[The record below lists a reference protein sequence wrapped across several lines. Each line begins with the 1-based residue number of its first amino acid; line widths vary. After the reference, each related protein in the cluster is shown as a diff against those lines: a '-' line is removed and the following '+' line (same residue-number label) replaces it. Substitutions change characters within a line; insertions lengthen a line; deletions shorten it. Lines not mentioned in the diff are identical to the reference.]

1 MTVNISFKIQK
12 SSYLYLGKDSPVIRL
27 IKLRKGEGVSGTCY
41 HEVPG
46 CKEKY
51 GLRHSGHKTITIT
64 LNEVTKPM
72 EGFYRLYLYCVGF
85 YHHCT
90 TDQLLKSFMVIIA
103 DKPKPTKVTTT
114 ETDSGPTEQ
123 VSLDK
128 PEPTKVT
135 TVETDS
141 SPTEQVS
148 SGKPNAT
155 QASAITGSGS
165 KEPVSEGN
173 TDYEVIIGA
182 VFVTIIVAILIIF
195 SVVVYVQPHLRVRVL
210 RLCQNACTR
219 RQTDSS

>member
-12 SSYLYLGKDSPVIRL
+12 SNYLYLGKGSPVIRL
-27 IKLRKGEGVSGTCY
+27 IKLRKGEGGSGTCY
-41 HEVPG
+41 HEVPE
-46 CKEKY
+46 CKENY

-64 LNEVTKPM
+64 IKEVTKLM

-90 TDQLLKSFMVIIA
+90 TDQLLKSFKLIIT
-103 DKPKPTKVTTT
+103 DK
-114 ETDSGPTEQ
+114 
-123 VSLDK
+123 L
-128 PEPTKVT
+128 EPTKVT

-155 QASAITGSGS
+155 QASTITGSGS

-173 TDYEVIIGA
+173 TDHEVIIGA

-195 SVVVYVQPHLRVRVL
+195 SLVVYVQPHLRVRIL

-219 RQTDSS
+219 RQTDSSLVNCSH

>member
-1 MTVNISFKIQK
+1 MKHYISFKIQK
-12 SSYLYLGKDSPVIRL
+12 SSYLYLGKGSPVIRL
-27 IKLRKGEGVSGTCY
+27 IKLRKGEGGSGTCY

-135 TVETDS
+135 TVETNS

-148 SGKPNAT
+148 SG
-155 QASAITGSGS
+155 
-165 KEPVSEGN
+165 N
-173 TDYEVIIGA
+173 TDHEVIIGA

-195 SVVVYVQPHLRVRVL
+195 SVVVYVQPHLRVRIL

-219 RQTDSS
+219 RQTDSSLVNCSH